1 MVCDP
6 FSPLIDINEVVYM
19 KLDLD
24 DVLFKPRLWLKRVL
38 IDRRRHPI
46 SYQEIPDNV
55 PAGTW
60 VKVDKLPFE

>member
-6 FSPLIDINEVVYM
+6 FSSLIDINEVVYM

-38 IDRRRHPI
+38 IDRQAAS
-46 SYQEIPDNV
+46 SY
-55 PAGTW
+55 
-60 VKVDKLPFE
+60 